1 MFQSCPEAV
10 GWLHPAHYRDGVECP
25 SPWLNDARCRPSSKK
40 CRSQALKNV
49 AMRAARG
56 KRLSTTNLTEDGS
69 FSWGIQEAGL
79 KMSANQNLPSFSR
92 DRLSIVVPFGSS
104 KALQIHIPMLLSDI
118 VYAAGP
124 GCSMGSAEHAED
136 KEEAMLHAVAIV
148 AIGPRPEC
156 TWSLDD
162 SGEPDE
168 NFPAVEPSLNE
179 IWLLCIGNC
188 DWVGLQRILFELSS
202 FGAVRWDLAD
212 VYEMKRHTVGTG
224 GCGQVRLGQAKNRIK
239 RANDLRLD
247 KAAVP
252 QVAMKMLK
260 KGKTKGRTCALI
272 ESAIRREIS
281 FLASVHGHPNLST
294 LFGVFCFWQ
303 DEAGDDVLFTSE
315 SDQSQEQSHQSYD
328 TPQWCIVMDLCME
341 GDLRDLI
348 DNRGPL
354 SSDDGL
360 EMLLGLFAALEHL
373 HCLRIVHRDVKC
385 ENILMSSGRTIL
397 ADMGIAAYLDDTF
410 RMKEMVG
417 SPGYAPP
424 EVVLNHPYTEKVD
437 IFPAG
442 ITFYVAVTDT
452 MPFTGNTLK
461 QVLQRTARCNIPFY
475 HEVFHSMSGGA
486 LLLVRSLLDREPDQ
500 RPSAKSARDGLL
512 AMVQMRVPD
521 TANHVSR
528 STSKE
533 PEASRPQRIH
543 EDAAANPG
551 SSHSAAAQMPQAQNN
566 ERPEQPS
573 TLDQEPPNVR
583 GQMRLQTSAS
593 QTSKKQDVAK
603 DGEQASEEEG
613 KQDEART
620 CQQTLKKD
628 AGSAGKKDDAS
639 KIDPTPPKTPKP
651 QRFFTW
657 AKDRFARSFK
667 RSSEASSSS
676 GVQSRSTSQPQGTR
690 RRPEIDFSMLM
701 NPAPPSQ
708 PRPSQPRPSSWRPRR
723 RT

>member
-136 KEEAMLHAVAIV
+136 KDEAMLHAAVIV
-148 AIGPRPEC
+148 AIGPRPES
-156 TWSLDD
+156 TWSLDAI
-162 SGEPDE
+162 GESDE

-202 FGAVRWDLAD
+202 FGAVRWDLTD

-360 EMLLGLFAALEHL
+360 EMLLGLFAALERL

-397 ADMGIAAYLDDTF
+397 ADMGIAAYLDDPF
-410 RMKEMVG
+410 RMREMVG
-417 SPGYAPP
+417 SPGYAAP
-424 EVVLNHPYTEKVD
+424 EVVLNQPYSEKVD
-437 IFPAG
+437 IFSAG
-442 ITFYVAVTDT
+442 ITFYVAVTDM
-452 MPFTGNTLK
+452 MPFAGTTLN
-461 QVLQRTARCNIPFY
+461 QVLRRTARCNIPFR
-475 HEVFHSMSGGA
+475 HEVFHGMSGGT
-486 LLLVRSLLDREPDQ
+486 LLLVRSLLDRKPDQ
-500 RPSAKSARDGLL
+500 RPTAKSASDGLL
-512 AMVQMRVPD
+512 AMVQMPVPG

-528 STSKE
+528 SQS
-533 PEASRPQRIH
+533 IN
-543 EDAAANPG
+543 EDAAATPG
-551 SSHSAAAQMPQAQNN
+551 SSHSAAAQKSQPQRN
-566 ERPEQPS
+566 EK
-573 TLDQEPPNVR
+573 PPHVQ
-583 GQMRLQTSAS
+583 GPAPTSAS
-593 QTSKKQDVAK
+593 QTSAKDVAT
-603 DGEQASEEEG
+603 DGKQASEKEALE
-613 KQDEART
+613 QDEACT
-620 CQQTLKKD
+620 CKQTLKKD
-628 AGSAGKKDDAS
+628 AVDDNKGDAP
-639 KIDPTPPKTPKP
+639 KIDPTPPRTPKP

-676 GVQSRSTSQPQGTR
+676 GAQSRSTSQPQGR
-690 RRPEIDFSMLM
+690 VAPEINFSML
-701 NPAPPSQ
+701 NPTPPSQ
-708 PRPSQPRPSSWRPRR
+708 PRPSQPRSSSWRPRL
-723 RT
+723 TIS